1 MRIVLSASPAGGWVA
16 APWPPLSRTCCA
28 AVRGAKPRAL
38 AMMTPRYTGRY
49 QIPSLTSVI
58 TLVCGW

>member
-1 MRIVLSASPAGGWVA
+1 MA
-16 APWPPLSRTCCA
+16 A
-28 AVRGAKPRAL
+28 AVADVLRGGPGGIAQGFGDDDS
-38 AMMTPRYTGRY
+38 RYTGRY

>member
-1 MRIVLSASPAGGWVA
+1 MRIVLSASPAGGWVT
-16 APWPPLSRTCCA
+16 APCPPPSRTCWA
-28 AVRGAKPRAL
+28 AVPGGIAQGFGDDDS
-38 AMMTPRYTGRY
+38 RYTGRY